1 MEPIEKLVRD
11 LTNQEYQRLQSEID
25 ALVFDTY
32 WLEDEKDTIRKYL
45 LKRQGETQF
54 IASSIAQKLRTS

>member
-32 WLEDEKDTIRKYL
+32 WREDEKDTIRKYL

-54 IASSIAQKLRTS
+54 IASSVAQKLRTS